1 MVVSP
6 FFEIFFS
13 QGFLL
18 FSVNRNPQSKFPEQS
33 HGKQGS
39 WNVPDHSMPIDSS
52 YHPPVEGQ
60 AGHCK
65 HTHTPLGRLVNCNFS
80 RLPEKTFYIIVAV
93 LNQSITL
100 YISYA
105 PVSFYLLVLPTF
117 CDIPG
122 CTIHPGHTRP
132 PNNNLIPVQTFCK
145 WNRRLI
151 VSTARPSVLG
161 KKFLGV

>member
-93 LNQSITL
+93 LNQSIHCTL
-100 YISYA
+100 VMHQFHSTCLYCPLFATFQDARYTQGT
-105 PVSFYLLVLPTF
+105 LVLP
-117 CDIPG
+117 I
-122 CTIHPGHTRP
+122 TI
-132 PNNNLIPVQTFCK
+132 
-145 WNRRLI
+145 
-151 VSTARPSVLG
+151 
-161 KKFLGV
+161 